1 MIKKLAYFNIFLGL
15 ILIFVGIGYR
25 YKDDFIAF
33 YNEKGT
39 KRYSKEIKFE
49 KQNDYYRDY
58 NFDYVQNT
66 DDSTPNNYQEMLNV
80 LYTAINNGYT
90 EFTFYCGNEY
100 TYCIDDLKQIADDG
114 EELSIINNYVH
125 PFNSFDSVE
134 TGYKNDKITIKVHH
148 KYNDKTKEL
157 INQRVNE
164 IFDKEIDLNDIQ
176 YNSIKKIHDYI
187 INNTKYDSDRTDNGI
202 MNYQS
207 DIAYGPLFEGYAICG
222 GYTDAMQLF
231 LEKLNI
237 KSYRVASN
245 EHIWNAVELNNIWY
259 NLDLTWDDPVIDDGR
274 NILDDTYFMI
284 DTKTLQEN
292 DMTEHDFSINYYKE
306 LKNT

>member
-1 MIKKLAYFNIFLGL
+1 
-15 ILIFVGIGYR
+15 
-25 YKDDFIAF
+25 
-33 YNEKGT
+33 
-39 KRYSKEIKFE
+39 
-49 KQNDYYRDY
+49 
-58 NFDYVQNT
+58 
-66 DDSTPNNYQEMLNV
+66 MLNV